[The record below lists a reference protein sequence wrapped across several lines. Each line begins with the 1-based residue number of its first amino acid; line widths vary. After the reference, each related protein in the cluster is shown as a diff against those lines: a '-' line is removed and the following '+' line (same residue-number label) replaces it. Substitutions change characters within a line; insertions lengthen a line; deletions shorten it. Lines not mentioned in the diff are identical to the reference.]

1 MVIMLIKQ
9 IAGRVASELLFYL
22 GHAIHYPM
30 IWFDWAWIHPAYDR
44 LMTWSHQTQIW
55 AGNTGPWKKVDINE

>member
-1 MVIMLIKQ
+1 MLIKQ

-44 LMTWSHQTQIW
+44 LMTLESP
-55 AGNTGPWKKVDINE
+55 NTNMGWQYRSLEESRYQ